1 MAIARVRVDRTSTA
15 RQRTHIN
22 RSPVFLEHNQQITCV
37 CVCVKPLE
45 FVVQSTNIFL
55 ELGRTSVKGSS
66 LLSQNKIKEAFHLI
80 KIIMCF
86 PSALGAFAHKKDQM
100 LISILTN

>member
-1 MAIARVRVDRTSTA
+1 M
-15 RQRTHIN
+15 
-22 RSPVFLEHNQQITCV
+22 
-37 CVCVKPLE
+37 KPLE

-55 ELGRTSVKGSS
+55 ELGRTSVKGCS